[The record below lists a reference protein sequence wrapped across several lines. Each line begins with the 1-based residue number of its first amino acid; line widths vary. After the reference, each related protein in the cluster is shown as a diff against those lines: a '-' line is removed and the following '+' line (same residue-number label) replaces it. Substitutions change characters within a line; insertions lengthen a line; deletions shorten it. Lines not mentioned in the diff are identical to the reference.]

1 MMRIYEYE
9 VKEFLDQAGIATPRR
24 RLVREAEDAL
34 AAARELGCPVA
45 LKAQTL
51 VKARGKAG
59 LIQFADS
66 PQEAQELA
74 GSLLGRRHH
83 GETVAELLVEEKLPL
98 FGELYLGMVVDY
110 TNCRPVVL
118 ASRSGGIEIEALA
131 ARDPAQILRLPV
143 SPSQGLLPGQA
154 RQVARFLTDDGMEQ
168 TEALEDEL
176 SRVVSA
182 LYGLFVGRDLEMLE
196 VNPLAL
202 VPGRGVVALDGA
214 AAVDDDAL
222 WRQPDLVRP
231 RNQSRE
237 EFERERD
244 FRRRGWSYVG
254 FDGDIGIL
262 SSGAGITM
270 AILDLMRMWGG
281 RPANFLDT
289 AQMDRQGIYDA
300 FQIFKDDPAIK
311 TVLVNIFA
319 GLNRCDQLAEGI
331 RDFLNE
337 YRPRFQLVVRMA
349 GNREEEGKRIL
360 EEIGVTP
367 IRELEV
373 AVQKAIEV
381 TEARP

>member
-1 MMRIYEYE
+1 VMCIYEYE
-9 VKEFLDQAGIATPRR
+9 VKGLLRQAGIATPRGK
-24 RLVREAEDAL
+24 LVQDPGQAREAAG
-34 AAARELGCPVA
+34 ELGCPVV

-66 PQEAQELA
+66 PQEARELA

-83 GETVAELLVEEKLPL
+83 GETVEELLVEERL
-98 FGELYLGMVVDY
+98 FLQTEMYLGLAVDY
-110 TNCRPVVL
+110 SNCRPLVL
-118 ASRSGGIEIEALA
+118 ASGGGGVEIEELA
-131 ARDPAQILRLPV
+131 AQSPERILRLPV

-154 RQVARFLTDDGMEQ
+154 RQVARFLAKGYHDPS
-168 TEALEDEL
+168 LEEEL
-176 SRVVSA
+176 GRVVSA
-182 LYGLFVGRDLEMLE
+182 MYTLFVGRDLEMLE

-214 AAVDDDAL
+214 AAVDEDAL

-231 RNQSRE
+231 RNQSQE
-237 EFERERD
+237 AFQRERD
-244 FRRRGWSYVG
+244 FRRRGWSYLR

-319 GLNRCDQLAEGI
+319 GLNRCDHLAEGI
-331 RDFLNE
+331 KDFLSE
-337 YRPRFQLVVRMA
+337 HRPRFQLVVRMA
-349 GNREEEGKRIL
+349 GNREQEGRRIL
-360 EEIGVTP
+360 EGIGVTP
-367 IRELEV
+367 IGELEA
-373 AVQKAIEV
+373 AVRRAIEV
-381 TEARP
+381 TEERS